1 MSLLEIKNLKTYF
14 HTRAGTTRAVDDVS
28 FSIDKGEIV
37 GVVGESGSGKSVTC
51 HTMLGLLPQP
61 PAKVEGG
68 SVTFDGEELLHLAP
82 PILRAIRGKRVSMVF
97 QDPMSC
103 LNPYLTI
110 LDQVAE
116 PILTHE
122 NVSREVAEARAIAMM
137 VKVGIRDAEQRAR
150 SHPHE
155 FSGGM
160 RQRAMIAMALVTN
173 PDLLLADE
181 PTTALDVTVQARIL
195 QILRDLRDDLGV
207 AVLFV
212 THDLGV
218 VADVADRVVV
228 MYRGKVVEQGDV
240 LSIFE
245 NPSHPYVKGLLAC
258 RPTFETKYRI
268 LPTVDDFLESEIAPD
283 GSLTLR
289 ERPDS
294 GVRLAE
300 LEKQAAP
307 DEQAEDSSEP
317 ESLLAVKDLRVHFT
331 SGGGFLGK
339 PRETVKAVDG
349 VDLSIPKG
357 KTLGLVGESGCGKT
371 TIGRAI
377 LHLVRPT
384 SGSVRYDGADLAS
397 LAPAGMLAYRKRM
410 QIIFQDPYASLNPR
424 LTIEQALTEPLAVH
438 RIGADSVDRR
448 DRAVS
453 LLEEVGL
460 SSEHLLRY
468 PHEFS
473 GGQRQ
478 RLCVARA
485 LAVEPEFIV
494 CDECVSAMDVSV
506 QAQVLNLLRE
516 LQDKRNL
523 TYLFISHDLSVVKFV
538 SDHVAVMQAG
548 RIVETAPAEELYRNP
563 RETYTQ
569 ELLDAVPKAD
579 LETIRNRKG

>member
-1 MSLLEIKNLKTYF
+1 
-14 HTRAGTTRAVDDVS
+14 
-28 FSIDKGEIV
+28 
-37 GVVGESGSGKSVTC
+37 
-51 HTMLGLLPQP
+51 
-61 PAKVEGG
+61 VEGG
-68 SVTFDGEELLHLAP
+68 TVTFDGDELLHLPP
-82 PILRAIRGKRVSMVF
+82 PILRAIRGKRISMVF

-122 NVSREVAEARAIAMM
+122 NVPREEAERRAIEMM
-137 VKVGIRDAEQRAR
+137 KKVGIRDAEQRAR

-160 RQRAMIAMALVTN
+160 RQRAMIAMALVTS

-228 MYRGKVVEQGDV
+228 MYRGKIVEQGSV

-258 RPTFETKYRI
+258 RPTFETKYRV
-268 LPTVDDFLESEIAPD
+268 LPTVDDFLETEEAPD

-289 ERPDS
+289 ERPAAAD
-294 GVRLAE
+294 RLAE
-300 LEKQAAP
+300 LEKQVAP
-307 DEQAEDSSEP
+307 EKQVGESPEP
-317 ESLLAVKDLRVHFT
+317 LLEVKDLRVHFT

-339 PRETVKAVDG
+339 PKETVKAVDG

-377 LHLVRPT
+377 LLLVRRT
-384 SGSVRYDGADLAS
+384 SGSVRYDGTNLFAQR
-397 LAPAGMLAYRKRM
+397 MLAYRKRM

-424 LTIEQALTEPLAVH
+424 LTIEQALTEPLTVH
-438 RIGADSVDRR
+438 RIGSGSSERR
-448 DRAVS
+448 DRVVS

-506 QAQVLNLLRE
+506 QAQVLNLLNE
-516 LQDKRNL
+516 LQERRNL

-548 RIVETAPAEELYRNP
+548 RIVETNTAEELYRNP
-563 RETYTQ
+563 KETYTQ

-579 LETIRNRKG
+579 LEALRSRGK

>member
-1 MSLLEIKNLKTYF
+1 MSLLEVKNLKTYF

-28 FSIDKGEIV
+28 FSINKGEIV

-51 HTMLGLLPQP
+51 HTMLGLLPSP

-68 SVTFDGEELLHLAP
+68 SVTFDDQNLLHLP
-82 PILRAIRGKRVSMVF
+82 LPILRAIRGKRISMIF

-103 LNPYLTI
+103 LNPYLPI
-110 LDQVAE
+110 LEQVVE

-122 NVSREVAEARAIAMM
+122 QTSREEAESRAIEMM
-137 VKVGIRDAEQRAR
+137 IKVGIRDAETRA
-150 SHPHE
+150 SSYPHQ

-195 QILRDLRDDLGV
+195 QILRELRNDLGV

-228 MYRGKVVEQGDV
+228 MYRGKVVEQGSV

-268 LPTVDDFLESEIAPD
+268 LPTVEDFLHAEEAKD

-289 ERPDS
+289 ERPNAME
-294 GVRLAE
+294 RLCS
-300 LEKQAAP
+300 LENKHDP
-307 DEQAEDSSEP
+307 KDFRREP
-317 ESLLAVKDLRVHFT
+317 EQTLLEVKDLKVHFT
-331 SGGGFLGK
+331 SGSGFLRK
-339 PRETVKAVDG
+339 TRQTVKAVDG
-349 VDLSIPKG
+349 VDLSIAKG

-371 TIGRAI
+371 TLGRAI
-377 LHLVRPT
+377 LGLVHAR
-384 SGSVRYDGADLAS
+384 SGIVRYDGAVLQAS
-397 LAPAGMLAYRKRM
+397 DMRSYRKRM

-424 LTIEQALTEPLAVH
+424 LTIEQALTEPLTVH
-438 RIGADSVDRR
+438 QIGSGSSDRR
-448 DRAVS
+448 ERVVS

-460 SSEHLLRY
+460 SSAHLLRY

-485 LAVEPEFIV
+485 LAVEPEFLV

-506 QAQVLNLLRE
+506 QAQVLNLLNE
-516 LQDKRNL
+516 LQESRNL

-538 SDHVAVMQAG
+538 SDEVAVMQAG
-548 RIVETAPAEELYRNP
+548 RIVETNEAEALYRQP
-563 RETYTQ
+563 QDPYTQ
-569 ELLDAVPKAD
+569 KLLDAVPKSD
-579 LETIRNRKG
+579 LKELRERQRRN